1 MKNGVKNGADKNGA
15 RPHFQ
20 TERWT
25 RQLQNGPVQ
34 NGPVQNRAW
43 PHFHL
48 PVIAR
53 SEATWQSLKKRKK
66 DEHREVIEYAF

>member
-1 MKNGVKNGADKNGA
+1 MKNGA

-25 RQLQNGPVQ
+25 RQLQNGARPFFQTERWTRQLQ
-34 NGPVQNRAW
+34 NGAW
-43 PHFHL
+43 PHFL

-53 SEATWQSLKKRKK
+53 SGATRQSLK
-66 DEHREVIEYAF
+66 